1 MSEALVPK
9 EFVPHGAGRGHGDL
23 SEEGTGV
30 FRKTKR
36 RTMLEKIDHIGIAV
50 KDLEQ
55 AIRLYKEA
63 FGIEPSLVYESEYTK
78 AKIAFF
84 PIGQTRIE
92 LIQPINP
99 ESVMGKFLEKKG
111 EGIHHVSFKVK
122 DVEQSLREIEAKGVQ
137 LIDKQSRKVREN
149 ERVAFLHPKST
160 NGVLFEL
167 IQED

>member
-1 MSEALVPK
+1 
-9 EFVPHGAGRGHGDL
+9 
-23 SEEGTGV
+23 
-30 FRKTKR
+30 
-36 RTMLEKIDHIGIAV
+36 MLEKIDHIGIAV
-50 KDLEQ
+50 KDIEQ

-63 FGIEPSLVYESEYTK
+63 FGMEPSLVYESEYTK

-84 PIGQTRIE
+84 PIGEVRIE
-92 LIQPINP
+92 LIQPTNP
-99 ESVMGKFLEKKG
+99 ESVMAKFLEKKG

-122 DVEQSLREIEAKGVQ
+122 DVDQSLGEVEKKGIQ
-137 LIDKQSRKVREN
+137 LIDKKSRKVREN